1 MVMTLELEWAQPQAN
16 TNHKGKQKEW
26 CQPLSKCGTSD
37 SESEITRSWDKRQA
51 TELEKVFYRDVCA
64 CEFSCFSHVWLSD
77 TSGTVACRA
86 PLSTGFSRQE
96 YWSGLPLPPPD
107 LSSSEI
113 KYTSPVSRAL
123 AGGFFTTEP
132 PGKPIFRVL
141 TPIGN
146 TICEYFLPFSG
157 LSFHYVDSFI
167 YCTETF
173 KVK

>member
-1 MVMTLELEWAQPQAN
+1 MDYSPAVSSVQGISQARILEWP
-16 TNHKGKQKEW
+16 G
-26 CQPLSKCGTSD
+26 D
-37 SESEITRSWDKRQA
+37 
-51 TELEKVFYRDVCA
+51 
-64 CEFSCFSHVWLSD
+64 
-77 TSGTVACRA
+77 
-86 PLSTGFSRQE
+86 
-96 YWSGLPLPPPD
+96 LPDPGI
-107 LSSSEI
+107 E
-113 KYTSPVSRAL
+113 PVSRAL

-157 LSFHYVDSFI
+157 LSFHYVHSFI